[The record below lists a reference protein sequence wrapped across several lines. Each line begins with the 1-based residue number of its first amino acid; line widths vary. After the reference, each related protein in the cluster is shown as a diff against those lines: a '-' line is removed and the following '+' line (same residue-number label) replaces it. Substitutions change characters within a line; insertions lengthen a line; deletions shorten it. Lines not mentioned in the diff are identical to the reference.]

1 MNRNSRAL
9 NIRRN
14 RSEGIVKYKKTLGY
28 LVGAIVAGGLI
39 VTTLT
44 ACQSTK
50 SEVVDNQKSIDIK
63 AADKAALEY
72 MKAYIELDNKKMNEL
87 HINEYEF
94 LKEYN
99 VTYPGASDKLNGRYE
114 LFRYDLEEGSNEFYY
129 KARYYHPGTGG
140 KSSVELKMIKD
151 KKDGKWK
158 NYGWAWG
165 DTHNLESIVGDKKPI
180 QVHKWEGERE

>member
-1 MNRNSRAL
+1 
-9 NIRRN
+9 
-14 RSEGIVKYKKTLGY
+14 
-28 LVGAIVAGGLI
+28 
-39 VTTLT
+39 
-44 ACQSTK
+44 
-50 SEVVDNQKSIDIK
+50 
-63 AADKAALEY
+63 
-72 MKAYIELDNKKMNEL
+72 MNEL

-151 KKDGKWK
+151 KKMENGRI
-158 NYGWAWG
+158 
-165 DTHNLESIVGDKKPI
+165 TVGL
-180 QVHKWEGERE
+180 GEILTI

>member
-1 MNRNSRAL
+1 M
-9 NIRRN
+9 
-14 RSEGIVKYKKTLGY
+14 KYKRTLGY
-28 LVGAIVAGGLI
+28 LVGVIVAGGLI

-50 SEVVDNQKSIDIK
+50 NEVVDNQKSINIK

-72 MKAYIELDNKKMNEL
+72 MQAYIELDNKKMNEL
-87 HINEYEF
+87 HINKYEF